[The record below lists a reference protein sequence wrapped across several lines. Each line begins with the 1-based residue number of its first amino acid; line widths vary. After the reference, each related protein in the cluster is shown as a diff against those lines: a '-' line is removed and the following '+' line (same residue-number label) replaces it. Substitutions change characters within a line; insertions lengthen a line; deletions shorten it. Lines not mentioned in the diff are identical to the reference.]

1 VKGPWLLIAIAG
13 PILAQD
19 PPTPPPVINL
29 RPLDLSF
36 KDVQLPGRPK
46 PFTFNPAMKLEL
58 REKPPNICS
67 IPLLQVVPKGN
78 YTLKVVK
85 PREAVP
91 AMPEASVPAPACE
104 GQNR

>member
-1 VKGPWLLIAIAG
+1 MKGLWVLIAVAG

-19 PPTPPPVINL
+19 PPPPSPIINL

-46 PFTFNPAMKLEL
+46 PVTFSPAMKLDL
-58 REKPPNICS
+58 RENLPNICS

-85 PREAVP
+85 PPVVP
-91 AMPEASVPAPACE
+91 AMPQVNAPAPACE
-104 GQNR
+104 GWNR